1 MASRGLQ
8 IKREYREARG
18 DTGSVKL
25 LGLSVTSMKKKYM
38 SSHPSYIIYR
48 TFCKCPTTSGK
59 RIITLHYNPKFNLL
73 LFIPNNRRIFDW
85 PYNRK

>member
-25 LGLSVTSMKKKYM
+25 LGLSVTSMKKKYVQ
-38 SSHPSYIIYR
+38 SSFIYNISYVLQM
-48 TFCKCPTTSGK
+48 PHNVGK
-59 RIITLHYNPKFNLL
+59 RIITFHYNPKFNLL